1 MSGTLRYLFKIVTD
15 EPDSTNPKIEIS
27 ELDKQSGFIHLSTG
41 TQIPQTCN
49 LFFSTTDTLHIIK
62 FCYEP
67 IQHKTKWERAPD
79 RNELFPHVYG
89 ELWTAEVDSVRTFH
103 KRSGAWTDILGQE
116 AWLLDGEKDNG
127 SQ

>member
-41 TQIPQTCN
+41 TQID
-49 LFFSTTDTLHIIK
+49 F
-62 FCYEP
+62 
-67 IQHKTKWERAPD
+67 RAPD